1 MAAERCAPRPYPVAN
16 FPLPITDVKVGFTG
30 ISCPHLA
37 GHSAPEPSGQMPAYA
52 KAREHAVEPGC
63 AVCLLPLREVELLNG
78 NRNAVLLGIEHNLAD
93 RVAYRGGNLS
103 TAGIL

>member
-1 MAAERCAPRPYPVAN
+1 MHAKAIPRGELSPSDHRREGRVHGDQFHAFATTAPPN
-16 FPLPITDVKVGFTG
+16 
-30 ISCPHLA
+30 HLA
-37 GHSAPEPSGQMPAYA
+37 KCRIREG
-52 KAREHAVEPGC
+52 REHPVEPGS

-103 TAGIL
+103 TAAIL